1 MLAVI
6 NEDYPKIREVVD
18 KNTVQNLLQYI
29 IAILNIKTNNV
40 EEQESLDFQMP
51 IILDFIKT
59 KFGSLTVPE
68 ITEAFKMYVAKDF
81 GHKEIYRNFDTIL
94 VSDVL
99 NCFMNYRGDALRVY
113 NQKKQKLELTEQN
126 ALSKSEI
133 EEIMV
138 KAVNE
143 KYLEYIY
150 TQDIEQPIVHIFDEL
165 IKRKLIKMPDEKTI
179 HYYNSK
185 LEEAFNQIEKEL
197 KSTISLDKKENLSI
211 KEELDKITNKS
222 SQKVEIRAKK
232 LVLIDFFKKQHS
244 LGKDNIL

>member
-1 MLAVI
+1 LNEVDELI
-6 NEDYPKIREVVD
+6 NF
-18 KNTVQNLLQYI
+18 
-29 IAILNIKTNNV
+29 ILDILGVK
-40 EEQESLDFQMP
+40 SLDEDLHEHNRKIKF
-51 IILDFIKT
+51 IFDFILD
-59 KFGSLTVPE
+59 KFSFLTVPE
-68 ITEAFKMYVAKDF
+68 IQEAFVMYVAKDF

-113 NQKKQKLELTEQN
+113 NQKKQKLELAEQN
-126 ALSKSEI
+126 ALSNSEKD
-133 EEIMV
+133 EIMI

-165 IKRKLIKMPDEKTI
+165 MKRKLIKMPDEKTI

-185 LEEAFNQIEKEL
+185 LEEASSQILKEL
-197 KSTISLDKKENLSI
+197 KSIVGLDKKENLSI

-232 LVLIDFFKKQHS
+232 LVLMDFFKKQHS